1 MVFDHMIKFGG
12 IYYAAGEDVPM
23 EEKNDAP
30 EIDVPMEEKNDA
42 PEIDVPMEEKIEIP
56 ELQVDDEPKRRGKK
70 PKAV

>member
-23 EEKNDAP
+23 EEKN
-30 EIDVPMEEKNDA
+30 NA

>member
-1 MVFDHMIKFGG
+1 MKFDHMIKLNG

-30 EIDVPMEEKNDA
+30 EIDA
-42 PEIDVPMEEKIEIP
+42 PMEEKIEIP

>member
-1 MVFDHMIKFGG
+1 MKFDHMIKFGG

-30 EIDVPMEEKNDA
+30 EIDVP
-42 PEIDVPMEEKIEIP
+42 IEEKIEIP

>member
-1 MVFDHMIKFGG
+1 MKFDHMIKLNG

-30 EIDVPMEEKNDA
+30 EIH
-42 PEIDVPMEEKIEIP
+42 VPMEEKIEIP

>member
-1 MVFDHMIKFGG
+1 MKFDHMIKFNG

-30 EIDVPMEEKNDA
+30 EIDVTMEEKNDVQ
-42 PEIDVPMEEKIEIP
+42 EIEIP

>member
-1 MVFDHMIKFGG
+1 MKFDHMIKLNG
-12 IYYAAGEDVPM
+12 IYYAAGEDVSM

-30 EIDVPMEEKNDA
+30 K
-42 PEIDVPMEEKIEIP
+42 IDVPMEEKIEIP

>member
-1 MVFDHMIKFGG
+1 MKFDHIIKFKG

-23 EEKNDAP
+23 DEKNDAL
-30 EIDVPMEEKNDA
+30 KS
-42 PEIDVPMEEKIEIP
+42 DVPMEEKIEIP

>member
-1 MVFDHMIKFGG
+1 MIKFHG

-30 EIDVPMEEKNDA
+30 K
-42 PEIDVPMEEKIEIP
+42 IDVPMEEKIEIP

>member
-1 MVFDHMIKFGG
+1 MKFDHMIKFGG

-30 EIDVPMEEKNDA
+30 ET
-42 PEIDVPMEEKIEIP
+42 DVPMEEKIEMP

>member
-23 EEKNDAP
+23 EEKNDAL
-30 EIDVPMEEKNDA
+30 
-42 PEIDVPMEEKIEIP
+42 EIDVPMEEKIEIP

>member
-1 MVFDHMIKFGG
+1 MKFDHMIKFGG

-23 EEKNDAP
+23 EEKNDAL
-30 EIDVPMEEKNDA
+30 EIDVP
-42 PEIDVPMEEKIEIP
+42 VEEKIEIP

>member
-1 MVFDHMIKFGG
+1 MKFDHMIKLNG

-23 EEKNDAP
+23 EEKNDALK
-30 EIDVPMEEKNDA
+30 IDVPMEEKNDSQ
-42 PEIDVPMEEKIEIP
+42 EIETP

>member
-1 MVFDHMIKFGG
+1 MKFDHMIKLNG

-23 EEKNDAP
+23 EGKNDAP
-30 EIDVPMEEKNDA
+30 EIDVQ
-42 PEIDVPMEEKIEIP
+42 MEEKIEMP

>member
-30 EIDVPMEEKNDA
+30 EIDVP
-42 PEIDVPMEEKIEIP
+42 VEEKIEIP

>member
-30 EIDVPMEEKNDA
+30 EIDA
-42 PEIDVPMEEKIEIP
+42 PVEEKIEIP

>member
-1 MVFDHMIKFGG
+1 MKFDHMIKLNG

-23 EEKNDAP
+23 EEK
-30 EIDVPMEEKNDA
+30 IK
-42 PEIDVPMEEKIEIP
+42 IP

>member
-1 MVFDHMIKFGG
+1 MKFDHMIKLNGV
-12 IYYAAGEDVPM
+12 YYAAGEDVP
-23 EEKNDAP
+23 
-30 EIDVPMEEKNDA
+30 VEEKNDA

>member
-1 MVFDHMIKFGG
+1 MKFDHMIKLNGV
-12 IYYAAGEDVPM
+12 YYAAGEDVPM

-30 EIDVPMEEKNDA
+30 EIDA
-42 PEIDVPMEEKIEIP
+42 PMEEKIEIP

>member
-1 MVFDHMIKFGG
+1 MKFDHMIKLNG

-30 EIDVPMEEKNDA
+30 EIDVP
-42 PEIDVPMEEKIEIP
+42 VEEKIEIP

>member
-1 MVFDHMIKFGG
+1 MKFDHIIKFKG

-23 EEKNDAP
+23 EEKNDAL
-30 EIDVPMEEKNDA
+30 K
-42 PEIDVPMEEKIEIP
+42 IDVPMEEKIEIS

>member
-30 EIDVPMEEKNDA
+30 EIDVPMEEK
-42 PEIDVPMEEKIEIP
+42 IEIP
-56 ELQVDDEPKRRGKK
+56 ELRVDDEPKRRGKK

>member
-23 EEKNDAP
+23 KEKSDAL
-30 EIDVPMEEKNDA
+30 
-42 PEIDVPMEEKIEIP
+42 EIDVPMEEKIEIP

>member
-1 MVFDHMIKFGG
+1 MVFDHVIKFGG

-30 EIDVPMEEKNDA
+30 EIDVP
-42 PEIDVPMEEKIEIP
+42 VEEKIEIP

>member
-23 EEKNDAP
+23 EEKNDAT
-30 EIDVPMEEKNDA
+30 
-42 PEIDVPMEEKIEIP
+42 EIDVPMEEKIEIP

>member
-1 MVFDHMIKFGG
+1 MKFDHMIKLNG

-30 EIDVPMEEKNDA
+30 EIDVPMEE
-42 PEIDVPMEEKIEIP
+42 EIEIP

>member
-30 EIDVPMEEKNDA
+30 EIDVPMEEK
-42 PEIDVPMEEKIEIP
+42 IEIP
-56 ELQVDDEPKRRGKK
+56 ELQVHDEPKRRGKK

>member
-1 MVFDHMIKFGG
+1 MKFDHMIKFGG

-30 EIDVPMEEKNDA
+30 EIDVPMEEK
-42 PEIDVPMEEKIEIP
+42 IEMP

-70 PKAV
+70 LKAV

>member
-1 MVFDHMIKFGG
+1 MKFDHMIKLNG
-12 IYYAAGEDVPM
+12 IYYAAGE
-23 EEKNDAP
+23 
-30 EIDVPMEEKNDA
+30 DVPMEEKNDA

>member
-1 MVFDHMIKFGG
+1 MKFDLMIKLNG
-12 IYYAAGEDVPM
+12 IYYAAGE
-23 EEKNDAP
+23 
-30 EIDVPMEEKNDA
+30 DVPMEEKNDA

>member
-1 MVFDHMIKFGG
+1 MKFDHMIKLNG

-23 EEKNDAP
+23 EEKN
-30 EIDVPMEEKNDA
+30 NA